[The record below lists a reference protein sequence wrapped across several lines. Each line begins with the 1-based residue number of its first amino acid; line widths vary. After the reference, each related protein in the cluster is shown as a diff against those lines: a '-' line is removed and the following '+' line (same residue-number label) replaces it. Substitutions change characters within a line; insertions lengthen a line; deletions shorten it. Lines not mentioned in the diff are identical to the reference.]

1 MVAPRNRCDHRRLR
15 LALDDLLPGDSQLEL
30 AGHLEQCDECRQ
42 RLERLAAEAPWWSKA
57 QRCLSPDAVA
67 EPDAISERD
76 AVDVSDAMGEAGL
89 DAASRHAGRPPAAGE
104 QPWLGFLKP
113 CDDDTKLG
121 RLGPYAVIEVVG
133 SGGMGVVL
141 KALDPALNRI
151 VAVKVLAPHLATSG
165 AARRRFAREAQAAA
179 AVVHEHVVAIH
190 AVQEADGLPYLVM
203 PYIDGRS
210 LQDRLNRNG
219 PLGIKEI
226 LRIGA
231 QAASGLSAAHAQ
243 GLVHRDVKPA
253 NILLENGVERVKLTD
268 FGLARTIDDA
278 SLTQSGVLAGTPQ
291 YMAPEQA
298 RGESADHRGDL
309 FSLGSVLYAMCTGHS
324 PFRAETMVAVIRR
337 LCDERPRPIRE
348 VNPDIPDWFAE
359 IVERL
364 HEKLPANRFQSAEE
378 VADLLGRHLAHLQQP
393 ASSARPARLA
403 GRRSP
408 TMLARR
414 CALAGVTLVLAVLS
428 MAAAGRWVEW
438 GGDAQ
443 LSESRG
449 GATGAEE
456 ATPTGLAEWRLF
468 ELELE
473 EARRETAEVERQV
486 RKADDMRPCA
496 GEAIFTIDR
505 ELRVIERLVS
515 GEGSSAEE

>member
-1 MVAPRNRCDHRRLR
+1 LNGSSAR
-15 LALDDLLPGDSQLEL
+15 
-30 AGHLEQCDECRQ
+30 
-42 RLERLAAEAPWWSKA
+42 
-57 QRCLSPDAVA
+57 
-67 EPDAISERD
+67 
-76 AVDVSDAMGEAGL
+76 VD
-89 DAASRHAGRPPAAGE
+89 RPPAAGE

-113 CDDDTKLG
+113 CDDASKLG
-121 RLGPYAVIEVVG
+121 VLGPYTVIEVVG

-141 KALDPALNRI
+141 KALDPALNRV
-151 VAVKVLAPHLATSG
+151 VAVKVLAPHLATCG

-190 AVQEADGLPYLVM
+190 AVQEAEGLPYLVM

-210 LQDRLNRNG
+210 LQDRLNRSG
-219 PLGIKEI
+219 PLEIREI
-226 LRIGA
+226 LRIGV
-231 QAASGLSAAHAQ
+231 QAAAGLAAAHAQ

-298 RGESADHRGDL
+298 RGEAVDHRSDL

-364 HEKLPANRFQSAEE
+364 HEKQPADRFPSADE
-378 VADLLGRHLAHLQQP
+378 VADLLSRHLAHLQQP
-393 ASSARPARLA
+393 ALAPRPTRLA
-403 GRRSP
+403 GRRKSKAR
-408 TMLARR
+408 ARR
-414 CALAGVTLVLAVLS
+414 WVLAAAFLLAGLALAS
-428 MAAAGRWVEW
+428 AGPWVAW
-438 GGDAQ
+438 GPRADGDAGSGAKQ
-443 LSESRG
+443 AESID
-449 GATGAEE
+449 GASAP
-456 ATPTGLAEWRLF
+456 APSGLAEWRLF
-468 ELELE
+468 ERELD

-486 RKADDMRPCA
+486 QRADEPHRRP
-496 GEAIFTIDR
+496 GETMAEIER
-505 ELRVIERLVS
+505 ALRVTEQNPW
-515 GEGSSAEE
+515 

>member
-1 MVAPRNRCDHRRLR
+1 MVAPRNRCDQRRLR
-15 LALDDLLPGDSQLEL
+15 LALDDLLPGDAQLEL
-30 AGHLEQCDECRQ
+30 AGHLEQCDDCRE
-42 RLERLAAEAPWWSKA
+42 RLEGLAAEAPWWSKV
-57 QRCLSPDAVA
+57 QRCLSPD
-67 EPDAISERD
+67 PIDRQDAIGAAKSNGSGARD
-76 AVDVSDAMGEAGL
+76 D
-89 DAASRHAGRPPAAGE
+89 RPPAAGE

-121 RLGPYAVIEVVG
+121 VLGPYTVIEVVG

-141 KALDPALNRI
+141 KALDPALNRV
-151 VAVKVLAPHLATSG
+151 VAVKVLAPHLATCG

-210 LQDRLNRNG
+210 LQDRLNRSG
-219 PLGIKEI
+219 PLEIKEI

-231 QAASGLSAAHAQ
+231 QAAAGLAAAHAQ

-298 RGESADHRGDL
+298 RGEAVDHRSDL

-348 VNPDIPDWFAE
+348 VNPDIPNWFAE

-364 HEKLPANRFQSAEE
+364 HEKQPAHRFPSADE
-378 VADLLGRHLAHLQQP
+378 VADLLSRHLAHLQQP
-393 ASSARPARLA
+393 ALAARPRRLA
-403 GRRSP
+403 GRRKSHGQ
-408 TMLARR
+408 ARR
-414 CALAGVTLVLAVLS
+414 WALAAVALVLAGLGV
-428 MAAAGRWVEW
+428 AAAGRWVVW
-438 GGDAQ
+438 GERAVGDSRS
-443 LSESRG
+443 SENRAESID
-449 GATGAEE
+449 GATTTAP
-456 ATPTGLAEWRLF
+456 AGLAEWRLF
-468 ELELE
+468 ESELD

-486 RKADDMRPCA
+486 QQADEPRRRP
-496 GEAIFTIDR
+496 GETMSEIER
-505 ELRVIERLVS
+505 ELQVIEHS
-515 GEGSSAEE
+515 PW